1 MIKYRRKLNVV
12 TGDPPA
18 VIRMSQYDTDVILEF
33 ELFAS
38 DGIFTVE
45 PDTAV
50 MVRGVKPDGN
60 GISIEGSLLSKQNKY
75 TKESTYIARIEVDQQ
90 MTAAAGRAQYKLA
103 LINAGKELN
112 TGVFVVDVD
121 RAALDKDALPS
132 SSVIREIMDT
142 LDRTDDFLKASRSIA
157 KAKKEIAENAQ
168 AAQDAKET
176 ALEVAKAAGESLKSA
191 EEVLKAAG
199 DIRKALDELEAAK
212 VAAVSAVEDSKARIA
227 HDVEAALDAVMKD
240 IESKRIAMIGDIDA
254 EKIDLKAVAKV
265 LLDDLS
271 AAKSAAITGIGEEG
285 RKRMDDIIGH
295 EAILAQ
301 ANTEA
306 MNTAN
311 WAMEVAKV
319 TQKTVD
325 DFISAQGN
333 LRGRVDA
340 LETKVYGEVKG

>member
-1 MIKYRRKLNVV
+1 MIKFRRKLNVV

-60 GISIEGSLLSKQNKY
+60 GISIEGTLQSRQDKY

-132 SSVIREIMDT
+132 SSVIREITDT
-142 LDRTDDFLKASRSIA
+142 LDRTDDFLKASRSIT

-176 ALEVAKAAGESLKSA
+176 VLEAAKAAEESLKSA
-191 EEVLKAAG
+191 EEALKAAG

-212 VAAVSAVEDSKARIA
+212 VAAVSAVEDSKERIA
-227 HDVEAALDAVMKD
+227 HDVEAALASVLTD

-265 LLDDLS
+265 LLDDLN
-271 AAKSAAITGIGEEG
+271 AAKSEALTGIEEEG
-285 RKRMDDIIGH
+285 RKRMDEIIGH
-295 EAILAQ
+295 EAIIAQ
-301 ANTEA
+301 ANTEVI
-306 MNTAN
+306 NTAN
-311 WAMEVAKV
+311 EAFETAKE
-319 TQKTVD
+319 TRKTVD

-340 LETKVYGEVKG
+340 MEAKVYEEVKG

>member
-1 MIKYRRKLNVV
+1 MIKFRRKLNVV

-60 GISIEGSLLSKQNKY
+60 GISIEGSLLSRQDKY

-90 MTAAAGRAQYKLA
+90 MTAAAGKAQYKLA

-132 SSVIREIMDT
+132 SSVIREITDT
-142 LDRTDDFLKASRSIA
+142 LDRTDDFLKASRSIT

-168 AAQDAKET
+168 AAQDAKE
-176 ALEVAKAAGESLKSA
+176 AVLEAAKAAEESLKSA
-191 EEVLKAAG
+191 EEALKAAG
-199 DIRKALDELEAAK
+199 DIRKALTGLFEELNT
-212 VAAVSAVEDSKARIA
+212 
-227 HDVEAALDAVMKD
+227 
-240 IESKRIAMIGDIDA
+240 
-254 EKIDLKAVAKV
+254 
-265 LLDDLS
+265 
-271 AAKSAAITGIGEEG
+271 AKSAVIADIEEEG

-301 ANTEA
+301 ANTEV
-306 MNTAN
+306 MSTAN
-311 WAMEVAKV
+311 WAMEVAKA

-325 DFISAQGN
+325 DFISTQGN

-340 LETKVYGEVKG
+340 MEAKVYEEGKG